1 MGSIG
6 LEKEKKQLISKPPS
20 GEILN
25 KQFDLPIKAL
35 STDFHC
41 FKASFYK

>member
-1 MGSIG
+1 MG
-6 LEKEKKQLISKPPS
+6 LEKEKNQLTSKPPN
-20 GEILN
+20 GENFN